1 MFPTK
6 IISCFTLFISLA
18 FIQHVSADTR
28 IEVLSD
34 QPGPVIN
41 KDIYGQF
48 MEHLGRG
55 IYEGIWVGEDSDIPN
70 TDGFRNDVL
79 GALKELH
86 VPVLRWPGGCFADQ
100 YHWRDG
106 IGPRDERPVTLNKNW
121 GGVTENNHFGTHEFF
136 DLVERLGADAYVNIN
151 VGTGTI
157 GEAAEW
163 LEYMTSDSQSSLAN
177 LRRANGR
184 DEPWQVA
191 HVGIGN
197 ETWGCGGTMTPE
209 YYIDVFKHYATFA
222 KATGGQE
229 PVIVA
234 SGYSDESTEWTEA
247 ILEGVPDIWSMSY
260 GAISHHFYTV
270 PSGDFSNKGPSTGF
284 GEDEWFSTLNYT
296 LTMRHILEENIAIM
310 DELDPEND
318 IAFYV
323 DEWGTWYDVEEGE
336 NPGFLYQQNTIR
348 DAVVAALNMNVF
360 HDYAER
366 VQMTNI
372 AQMINVLQAMILTDE
387 EQMVLTPTYHVYKM
401 YVPFQDATFIPLDM
415 KEQSSYEMG
424 GESIPKVSATAARG
438 EDGKLHMALVNT
450 HGSMSEDIEVEL
462 PEDISSAQ
470 GQLLTGNS
478 LDARNSFDN
487 PEAVAPV
494 DVNYVVD
501 RGRLSLGIPARSVMV
516 LELNQ

>member
-1 MFPTK
+1 MTPIKTLHC
-6 IISCFTLFISLA
+6 CFLFMLLA
-18 FIQHVSADTR
+18 AVRIASAGTQ
-28 IEVLSD
+28 IEVMAD
-34 QPGPVIN
+34 EPGPVIN

-70 TDGFRNDVL
+70 TNGFRDDVIN
-79 GALKELH
+79 ALKELH

-106 IGPRDERPVTLNKNW
+106 IGPRDGRPVTLNKNW

-136 DLVERLGADAYVNIN
+136 QLVEMLGADAYVNIN

-157 GEAAEW
+157 GEAADW

-184 DEPWQVA
+184 DEPWEVA
-191 HVGIGN
+191 HLGIGN

-229 PVIVA
+229 PVVVA

-247 ILEGVPDIWSMSY
+247 LLEGVPDIWSMSY

-284 GEDEWFSTLNYT
+284 TEDEWFSTLNYT
-296 LTMRHILEENIAIM
+296 LTMRHILEENIAVM
-310 DELDPEND
+310 DELDQENN

-348 DAVVAALNMNVF
+348 DAIVAALNMNLF
-360 HDYAER
+360 HEYAER

-372 AQMINVLQAMILTDE
+372 AQMVNVLQAMILTDE
-387 EQMVLTPTYHVYKM
+387 EQMMLTPTYHVYKM
-401 YVPFQDATFIPLDM
+401 YVPFQDATFIPLDI
-415 KEQSSYEMG
+415 KEQSLYEMD

-438 EDGKLHMALVNT
+438 TDGNLYIALVNT
-450 HGSMSEDIEVEL
+450 HA
-462 PEDISSAQ
+462 SSAENIDVALPDYIDSAS
-470 GQLLTGNS
+470 GQLLTGDE

-487 PEAVAPV
+487 PDKVTPV
-494 DVNYVVD
+494 DVDYPVEQ
-501 RGRLSLGIPARSVMV
+501 GQLSLSIPARSVTV
-516 LELNQ
+516 LRLE